1 MDIPVF
7 NTKKNILLIAAILC
21 GQLLF
26 AAGKTDSL
34 KQKISI
40 VVSNIDDLKRQL
52 KTVAN
57 DSLKGPLY
65 SRIAAQYLSYDT
77 ITNKKTRLEYQEA
90 ALSNTYLALH
100 VYSRYNDT
108 AGLRLCFDNLAKV
121 YHAQKKF
128 AQAKWFILQS
138 NTLSRAINDNQNII
152 TSLLVLAS
160 IKTDIKDYSLA
171 MRDLNE
177 ALTLSSKKHYPQL
190 ESQVQLSYAMLYSTM
205 EKPAKAAVA
214 MKRHVAID
222 DSIKKAEEA
231 ILLAKQRIEDS
242 LEAAKKKAYLTASRK
257 PYAFSSSKKSDS
269 LQYLSLSS
277 F

>member
-1 MDIPVF
+1 MV
-7 NTKKNILLIAAILC
+7 AAMLC

-26 AAGKTDSL
+26 AAGRTDSL
-34 KQKISI
+34 KQKIGI
-40 VVSNIDDLKRQL
+40 VVSNIDDLKQQL
-52 KTVAN
+52 KATTN

-65 SRIAAQYLSYDT
+65 SRIASQYLNYDT

-90 ALSNTYLALH
+90 ALSNTYSALH
-100 VYSRYNDT
+100 FYSRYNDT
-108 AGLRLCFDNLAKV
+108 VGLRLCFDNLAKV

-128 AQAKWFILQS
+128 PQAKWFILQS

-160 IKTDIKDYSLA
+160 IKADIKDYSLA

-177 ALTLSSKKHYPQL
+177 ALILSSKKHYPQL
-190 ESQVQLSYAMLYSTM
+190 ESQVQLSYAMLYSTL
-205 EKPAKAAVA
+205 KNPAKATAA

-231 ILLAKQRIEDS
+231 ILLAKQRTEDS
-242 LEAAKKKAYLTASRK
+242 LEAAKKKAYLTANRK
-257 PYAFSSSKKSDS
+257 PYAFSSSKRPDS
-269 LQYLSLSS
+269 LQYLLLSS

>member
-1 MDIPVF
+1 MDKPVF
-7 NTKKNILLIAAILC
+7 NTKRFILIVTAMLC
-21 GQLLF
+21 GQLIF

-34 KQKISI
+34 KQKIGVTI
-40 VVSNIDDLKRQL
+40 SNIDDLKQQL
-52 KTVAN
+52 KTTN

-65 SRIAAQYLSYDT
+65 SRIAAQYLNYDT

-90 ALSNTYLALH
+90 ALSNTYSALH
-100 VYSRYNDT
+100 CYSRYNDT

-128 AQAKWFILQS
+128 PQAKWFILQS

-160 IKTDIKDYSLA
+160 IKADIKDYSLA

-205 EKPAKAAVA
+205 EKPAKAAIA

-231 ILLAKQRIEDS
+231 ILLAKQRSEDL
-242 LEAAKKKAYLTASRK
+242 LEAAKKKAYLTTNRK
-257 PYAFSSSKKSDS
+257 PYAFSSSKRPDS